1 MPMLRIFYR
10 RAIITYEVK
19 LNMELTFEKDD
30 LLRAVQVLQ
39 GVAGSRN
46 TLPILSNILVKAQD
60 EHIEMSATDLEVGIR
75 IRVNG
80 TIVEP
85 GSITIPA
92 RKIAEIIREL
102 PPSVVKII
110 TTANDR
116 VEIECERGVYTII
129 GLASNQFPSMMSMPD
144 EFFTVN
150 AETFKTMIAKTAFAA
165 STEEAR
171 YYLNGV
177 FLHLT
182 LEESRIVAADGWRL
196 ALAKSPA
203 MESITEEIGV
213 IVPIKAVGEIRRTF
227 SGSQSNRAKPESNN
241 LKMSISENQIIFSDD
256 VSTLTSRLMEGEFP
270 DYNRIIPKDNDI
282 NISLDTQQ
290 LLAVIRR
297 VSLLANPKT
306 LLIRLETQDGIMK
319 VSATNPDFGEAHEEM
334 EIKSGDGNIV
344 IAFSA
349 KFALDVL
356 THLDSEEVLL
366 NLKDPLSAVLLKP
379 VYPDKDGA
387 NNENYLYL
395 IMPMRLD

>member
-1 MPMLRIFYR
+1 
-10 RAIITYEVK
+10 
-19 LNMELTFEKDD
+19 MELTFEKDE

-46 TLPILSNILVKAQD
+46 TLPILSNILVNAQART
-60 EHIEMSATDLEVGIR
+60 EQGERHEQIEMSATDLEVGIR
-75 IRVNG
+75 IKVNG

-110 TTANDR
+110 TTANNR
-116 VEIECERGVYTII
+116 VEIECERGVYTMI
-129 GLASNQFPSMMSMPD
+129 GLASDDFPPMMSMPD
-144 EFFTVN
+144 EFFTIN
-150 AETFKTMIAKTAFAA
+150 TETFKTMIAKTAFAA
-165 STEEAR
+165 STEETR

-182 LEESRIVAADGWRL
+182 PEESRIVATDGRRL
-196 ALAKSPA
+196 AMAKSSA
-203 MESITEEIGV
+203 AGAVTEEIGV

-227 SGSQSNRAKPESNN
+227 AGSEN
-241 LKMSISENQIIFSDD
+241 LKISISENQIIFSDD
-256 VSTLTSRLMEGEFP
+256 ASTLTSRLVEGEFP
-270 DYNRIIPKDNDI
+270 DYERIIPKDNDI
-282 NISLDTQQ
+282 NIYLDTQQ
-290 LLAVIRR
+290 LLSVVRR

-306 LLIRLETQDGIMK
+306 LLIKFETQDGILK

-349 KFALDVL
+349 KFAIDVL
-356 THLDSEEVLL
+356 THIDSEEVLL
-366 NLKDPLSAVLLKP
+366 NLKDPLSATLLKP
-379 VYPDKDGA
+379 ADD
-387 NNENYLYL
+387 ENYLYL

>member
-1 MPMLRIFYR
+1 
-10 RAIITYEVK
+10 
-19 LNMELTFEKDD
+19 MELTFEKDN
-30 LLRAVQVLQ
+30 LLKAVQVLQ

-46 TLPILSNILVKAQD
+46 TLPILSNILINAQG
-60 EHIEMSATDLEVGIR
+60 EQIEMSATDLEVGIR
-75 IRVNG
+75 IKVNG

-102 PPSVVKII
+102 PPSAVKIV

-116 VEIECERGVYTII
+116 VEIECERGVYTMI
-129 GLASNQFPSMMSMPD
+129 GLASDDFPPMMSMPD
-144 EFFTVN
+144 EFFTIN

-165 STEEAR
+165 STEETR

-182 LEESRIVAADGWRL
+182 PEESRIVATDGRRL
-196 ALAKSPA
+196 AMAKSSA
-203 MESITEEIGV
+203 AESITEEIGV

-227 SGSQSNRAKPESNN
+227 ASPQGDAAEN
-241 LKMSISENQIIFSDD
+241 LKISISENQIIFSDD
-256 VSTLTSRLMEGEFP
+256 SSTLTSRLVEGEFP
-270 DYNRIIPKDNDI
+270 DYERIIPEDNDI
-282 NISLDTQQ
+282 NIYLDTQQ

-306 LLIRLETQDGIMK
+306 LLIKFETQDGIMK
-319 VSATNPDFGEAHEEM
+319 VSATNPDFGEAREEM

-349 KFALDVL
+349 KFAMDVL
-356 THLDSEEVLL
+356 THIDSEEVLL
-366 NLKDPLSAVLLKP
+366 NLKDPLSAALLKP
-379 VYPDKDGA
+379 ADD
-387 NNENYLYL
+387 ENYLYL

>member
-1 MPMLRIFYR
+1 
-10 RAIITYEVK
+10 
-19 LNMELTFEKDD
+19 MELTFEKDD
-30 LLRAVQVLQ
+30 LLKAVQVLQ

-46 TLPILSNILVKAQD
+46 TLPILSNILINAQD

-92 RKIAEIIREL
+92 RKISEIIREL
-102 PPSVVKII
+102 PPSVVKLI

-116 VEIECERGVYTII
+116 VEIECERGVYTMI
-129 GLASNQFPSMMSMPD
+129 GLAADEFPPIMSMPD
-144 EFFTVN
+144 EFFTMN
-150 AETFKTMIAKTAFAA
+150 TETFKAMLAKTAFAA
-165 STEEAR
+165 STEETR

-182 LEESRIVAADGWRL
+182 PEESRIVATDGRRL
-196 ALAKSPA
+196 ALARSTA
-203 MESITEEIGV
+203 VESVTEEIAV
-213 IVPIKAVGEIRRTF
+213 IVPVKAVGEIRKTF
-227 SGSQSNRAKPESNN
+227 IESET
-241 LKMSISENQIIFSDD
+241 LKISLSENQIIFSDD
-256 VSTLTSRLMEGEFP
+256 VSTLTSRLVEGEFP

-282 NISLDTQQ
+282 NIYLDTEQ
-290 LLAVIRR
+290 LLAVVRR

-306 LLIRLETQDGIMK
+306 LLIKLETQDGIMK
-319 VSATNPDFGEAHEEM
+319 VSATDPESGEAHEEM

-349 KFALDVL
+349 KFAIDVL
-356 THLDSEEVLL
+356 SNIDSEEVTL
-366 NLKDPLSAVLLKP
+366 NLKDPLSAALLKP
-379 VYPDKDGA
+379 GNDD
-387 NNENYLYL
+387 NYLYL

>member
-1 MPMLRIFYR
+1 
-10 RAIITYEVK
+10 
-19 LNMELTFEKDD
+19 MELTFEKDD
-30 LLRAVQVLQ
+30 LLKSVQVLQ

-46 TLPILSNILVKAQD
+46 TLPILSNILVNAQFVPTIGTQKD
-60 EHIEMSATDLEVGIR
+60 ERIEMSATDLEVGIR

-102 PPSVVKII
+102 PTSVIKLV

-116 VEIECERGVYTII
+116 VEIECERGIYTMI
-129 GLASNQFPSMMSMPD
+129 GLGSDEFPPMMSMPD

-165 STEEAR
+165 STEETR

-182 LEESRIVAADGWRL
+182 PEESGIVATDGKRL
-196 ALAKSPA
+196 ALVKSSA
-203 MESITEEIGV
+203 MESITEDIGV
-213 IVPIKAVGEIRRTF
+213 IVPIKAVGEIRKTF
-227 SGSQSNRAKPESNN
+227 AESEQ
-241 LKMSISENQIIFSDD
+241 LKICIAENQIIFSDD
-256 VSTLTSRLMEGEFP
+256 TSTLTSRLVEGEFP
-270 DYNRIIPKDNDI
+270 DYEKIIPKDNDI
-282 NISLDTQQ
+282 NIYLDTQQ
-290 LLAVIRR
+290 LLAVARR

-306 LLIRLETQDGIMK
+306 LLIKLETQDGIMK
-319 VSATNPDFGEAHEEM
+319 LSATNPDFGEAHEEM

-344 IAFSA
+344 IALSA
-349 KFALDVL
+349 KFFIDVL
-356 THLDSEEVLL
+356 THIDSEEVLL
-366 NLKDPLSAVLLKP
+366 NLKDPLSAALLKP
-379 VYPDKDGA
+379 ADD
-387 NNENYLYL
+387 ENYLYL

>member
-1 MPMLRIFYR
+1 
-10 RAIITYEVK
+10 
-19 LNMELTFEKDD
+19 MELTFEKDD

-46 TLPILSNILVKAQD
+46 TLPILSNILVNAQAWT
-60 EHIEMSATDLEVGIR
+60 EQSERHEQIEMSATDLEVGIR

-129 GLASNQFPSMMSMPD
+129 GLASDEFPLMMSMPD

-150 AETFKTMIAKTAFAA
+150 AETFKTMIVKTAFAA
-165 STEEAR
+165 STEETR

-182 LEESRIVAADGWRL
+182 QENSRIVATDGRRL
-196 ALAKSPA
+196 ALAQSPA
-203 MESITEEIGV
+203 VESITEEIGV

-227 SGSQSNRAKPESNN
+227 AEAGE
-241 LKMSISENQIIFSDD
+241 LKISISENQIIFSDD
-256 VSTLTSRLMEGEFP
+256 VSTLTSRLVEGEFP

-290 LLAVIRR
+290 LLAVVRR

-306 LLIRLETQDGIMK
+306 LLIRLETQDGMMK

-349 KFALDVL
+349 QFALDVL

-379 VYPDKDGA
+379 VSPDKDGA

>member
-1 MPMLRIFYR
+1 
-10 RAIITYEVK
+10 
-19 LNMELTFEKDD
+19 MELTFEKDE

-60 EHIEMSATDLEVGIR
+60 EQIEMSATDLEVGIR
-75 IRVNG
+75 IKVNG

-116 VEIECERGVYTII
+116 VEIECERGVYTMI
-129 GLASNQFPSMMSMPD
+129 GLASDDFPPMMSMPE
-144 EFFTVN
+144 EFFTIN
-150 AETFKTMIAKTAFAA
+150 TETFKTMIAKTAFAA
-165 STEEAR
+165 STEETR

-182 LEESRIVAADGWRL
+182 PEESRIVATDGRRL
-196 ALAKSPA
+196 AMAKSSA
-203 MESITEEIGV
+203 AEAITEFVSNLEPSSELTLSTQDVPQDGKQKAIGV

-227 SGSQSNRAKPESNN
+227 AESEN
-241 LKMSISENQIIFSDD
+241 LNISISENQIIFSDAA
-256 VSTLTSRLMEGEFP
+256 STLTSRLVEGEFP
-270 DYNRIIPKDNDI
+270 DYERIIPKDNDI
-282 NISLDTQQ
+282 NIYLDTQQ
-290 LLAVIRR
+290 LLAVVRR

-306 LLIRLETQDGIMK
+306 LLIKFETQDGILK

-349 KFALDVL
+349 KFAVDVL
-356 THLDSEEVLL
+356 THIDSEEVLL
-366 NLKDPLSAVLLKP
+366 NLKDPLSAALLKP
-379 VYPDKDGA
+379 GDD
-387 NNENYLYL
+387 ENYLYL

>member
-1 MPMLRIFYR
+1 
-10 RAIITYEVK
+10 
-19 LNMELTFEKDD
+19 MELTFEKDD

-129 GLASNQFPSMMSMPD
+129 GLASDEFPPMISMP
-144 EFFTVN
+144 EQFFTVK
-150 AETFKTMIAKTAFAA
+150 AETFTTMIVKTAFAA
-165 STEEAR
+165 STEETR

-182 LEESRIVAADGWRL
+182 PEQSRIVATDGRRL
-196 ALAKSPA
+196 ALAQSPA
-203 MESITEEIGV
+203 VESISEDTGV

-227 SGSQSNRAKPESNN
+227 AEAGE
-241 LKMSISENQIIFSDD
+241 LKISISENQIIFSDD
-256 VSTLTSRLMEGEFP
+256 VSTLTSRLVEGEFP

-387 NNENYLYL
+387 NENYLYL